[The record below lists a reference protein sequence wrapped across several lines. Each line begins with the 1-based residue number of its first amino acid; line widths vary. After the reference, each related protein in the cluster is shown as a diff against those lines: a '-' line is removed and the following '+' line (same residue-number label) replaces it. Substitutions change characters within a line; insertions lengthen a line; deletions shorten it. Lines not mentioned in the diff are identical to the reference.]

1 MLSAATGKNVAVDKG
16 LIAFVDVLPPP
27 GLHDIQECLISF
39 YKSFA
44 DIYSLG
50 FVLKAMVVVI
60 NFGSLWEPILKS
72 ATDSNQQVLPI
83 RQWNTRDSSHQEL
96 PPALLMAAMIKIV
109 VVVMD
114 V

>member
-1 MLSAATGKNVAVDKG
+1 MLSAATGKNVAVEKG

-39 YKSFA
+39 YKSFV
-44 DIYSLG
+44 DIYSIG
-50 FVLKAMVVVI
+50 FILNKAMVVI
-60 NFGSLWEPILKS
+60 KFGSLWEPVLKS
-72 ATDSNQQVLPI
+72 ATDSNQQVLLI
-83 RQWNTRDSSHQEL
+83 LQWNTSKSSHQEL
-96 PPALLMAAMIKIV
+96 PALLMTAMIKIV

>member
-1 MLSAATGKNVAVDKG
+1 MLSAATGKNFAVDKG

-27 GLHDIQECLISF
+27 GLHDIQECHISF

-44 DIYSLG
+44 DMYSLG
-50 FVLKAMVVVI
+50 FILKAMVVI
-60 NFGSLWEPILKS
+60 KFGSLWEPPVLKS
-72 ATDSNQQVLPI
+72 ATDSNQQVLLI
-83 RQWNTRDSSHQEL
+83 LQWNTSKSSHQEL
-96 PPALLMAAMIKIV
+96 PALLMTAMIKIV

>member
-1 MLSAATGKNVAVDKG
+1 MHAQRSHWENVAVDKG

-50 FVLKAMVVVI
+50 FVLKAMVVI
-60 NFGSLWEPILKS
+60 KFGSLWEPVLKS

-83 RQWNTRDSSHQEL
+83 LQWNIRDSSHQEL
-96 PPALLMAAMIKIV
+96 PALLMAAMIKIG

>member
-1 MLSAATGKNVAVDKG
+1 MLSAATGKYVAVDKG
-16 LIAFVDVLPPP
+16 LIAFVDILPPP

-44 DIYSLG
+44 DIYGLG
-50 FVLKAMVVVI
+50 FVLKTMVVI
-60 NFGSLWEPILKS
+60 KFGSLWEPVLKS

-83 RQWNTRDSSHQEL
+83 LQWNTRDSSHQEL
-96 PPALLMAAMIKIV
+96 PALLIAARMIKIV

-114 V
+114 VY

>member
-44 DIYSLG
+44 NIYSLG
-50 FVLKAMVVVI
+50 FVLKAMVVI
-60 NFGSLWEPILKS
+60 KFGLLWEPVLKS

-83 RQWNTRDSSHQEL
+83 LQWNTRDSSHQEL
-96 PPALLMAAMIKIV
+96 PALLMAAMIKIV